1 MVRSEAESIRTI
13 HSALD
18 RGMNFLDT
26 ADMYGAGL
34 SEEIVGHALAGGHRD
49 CVTLATKCG
58 LIRTPDG
65 RSCDAQIP
73 RREKDRRVGLYLDPD
88 RQEVHGPRAGAVC
101 GGLTTAAGCIVG
113 SQRTSSFSDAWGA
126 RPARHPGLLPLI
138 GGAVRS

>member
-1 MVRSEAESIRTI
+1 
-13 HSALD
+13 
-18 RGMNFLDT
+18 MNFLDT

-101 GGLTTAAGCIVG
+101 GWLRACRSLIRSFPLDGSLVWHERVGRATGRAG
-113 SQRTSSFSDAWGA
+113 S
-126 RPARHPGLLPLI
+126 
-138 GGAVRS
+138 